1 MRSGRSL
8 EGSRGMSSSIVRQY
22 ASIIT
27 SRIYFPLWLGQLVS
41 NFGDTLNYIALVVLV
56 YRLSGSGLAVSV
68 TVVFE
73 QVRGRIFTLMDLVW
87 SLMRLISLA
96 VGGALVDVVGI
107 QMIYYLGGALLIGAG
122 LLGLGL
128 LHQYP
133 FKQSQ
138 QEEPII

>member
-1 MRSGRSL
+1 
-8 EGSRGMSSSIVRQY
+8 MSSSIVRQY